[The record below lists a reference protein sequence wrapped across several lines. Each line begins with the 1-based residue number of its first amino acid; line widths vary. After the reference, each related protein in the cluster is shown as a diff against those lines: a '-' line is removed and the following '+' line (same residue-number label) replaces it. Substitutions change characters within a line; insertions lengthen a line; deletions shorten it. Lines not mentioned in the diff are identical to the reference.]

1 MVNDLILLGENSRYT
16 TVDTFTGDGSN
27 KVFTLNDGA
36 TNVKVTVAGSEQTPE
51 EDYEVDRISD
61 KITFTT
67 APANNA
73 AVAVDYEYEKPLYIR
88 ATNSESIAEHGVHA
102 KKLIMPWIR
111 NRFDGIRFVQSYIN
125 RYKDIRINI
134 EVKVPTLFNSIAEND
149 IVHLKNSIKN
159 IDDDFVVKSIIW
171 EYPQS
176 LTTLNLG
183 EYNFDFLE
191 IDKQITQKI
200 HDLEDAMTTNKA
212 IQEFES
218 PQETL
223 VINDTV
229 IQIVH
234 ADFTETLNIAHPTVI
249 IDKNDNNYG
258 TGTYGSRGAPLK
270 QTGSVYVS
278 G

>member
-1 MVNDLILLGENSRYT
+1 M
-16 TVDTFTGDGSN
+16 
-27 KVFTLNDGA
+27 
-36 TNVKVTVAGSEQTPE
+36 
-51 EDYEVDRISD
+51 
-61 KITFTT
+61 
-67 APANNA
+67 
-73 AVAVDYEYEKPLYIR
+73 YIR

-134 EVKVPTLFNSIAEND
+134 EVEVPTLFNSIAEND